1 MRVYELAK
9 ELGTDSKTV
18 IQILKENESIGT
30 VKNHMS
36 SVDENQKG
44 VVKLGLKV
52 ETTKLAFTESDLDET
67 SFDEYVDDDTKP
79 SLYDVVK
86 EDVEVAPIVTQG
98 TAGTS
103 AFATYSDED
112 RLETEEEIQKGT
124 DYVFDHG
131 HETLKP
137 EEIQENDLLDQKHQG
152 HDDLKTEAMNKI
164 LPILEKI
171 NLVEI
176 LAEEKNDKAIDFV
189 KNVKNFFN
197 TNYRITEKQMKG
209 LNKVYKRVSED
220 LFEGDKND

>member
-1 MRVYELAK
+1 MRVHELAK
-9 ELGTDSKTV
+9 EMGIDSKTV
-18 IQILKENESIGT
+18 IQILKETESIGL

-36 SVDENQKG
+36 SVDEDQKG
-44 VVKLGLKV
+44 VVKLGLAAA
-52 ETTKLAFTESDLDET
+52 EEPFALTFTESDLDET

-152 HDDLKTEAMNKI
+152 HDDLKTEEASEDMVSA
-164 LPILEKI
+164 EK
-171 NLVEI
+171 ETK
-176 LAEEKNDKAIDFV
+176 EKFAKLQQDAWTKLSDEDKEV
-189 KNVKNFFN
+189 
-197 TNYRITEKQMKG
+197 EKQEVIVERPIGFWGWLKG
-209 LNKVYKRVSED
+209 L
-220 LFEGDKND
+220 F